1 MLSALLVTSSADAQ
15 KVSNPGA
22 FSINPTG
29 GYIALGNQLLDL
41 TPKTLAE
48 CQDGVD
54 NFDSASGPGDG
65 KIDFVP
71 PAGSVADPQCAS
83 AVDNSELIP
92 GVQALEATTIN
103 GTIDSAGNVSIPAA
117 SVSFP
122 TYFIKIVN
130 PVDGVLSVVFAKV
143 KAVGTQTG
151 TLNPL
156 TGVASIRLKFYISLT
171 GNAAGADLGSNCNI
185 GTTGSPIDVNALITG
200 VTAPPAPNT
209 AIAGVNYSAVTGAVV
224 LVNNSFSVPAAT
236 GCPNPGGSIF
246 TPTNPYNP
254 FDVQGVINQ
263 NLLLPSAAGKNT
275 VVLATTTAPVLGKGL
290 VAKITTTPTLLN
302 GPAPFSVAFS
312 AATSTVRVIVAP

>member
-1 MLSALLVTSSADAQ
+1 VAAVVVLLGALLVTSSAEAQ

-54 NFDSASGPGDG
+54 NFDSASGTGDG

-92 GVQALEATTIN
+92 GVQALEQTTIN

-130 PVDGVLSVVFAKV
+130 PIDGVLSVVFAKV
-143 KAVGTQTG
+143 RAVGTQTG

-185 GTTGSPIDVNALITG
+185 GTSGNPIDVNALITG
-200 VTAPPAPNT
+200 VTAPPPPKT
-209 AIAGVNYSAVTGAVV
+209 PIAAVNYSSVTGAVV

-236 GCPNPGGSIF
+236 G
-246 TPTNPYNP
+246 
-254 FDVQGVINQ
+254 
-263 NLLLPSAAGKNT
+263 
-275 VVLATTTAPVLGKGL
+275 
-290 VAKITTTPTLLN
+290 
-302 GPAPFSVAFS
+302 
-312 AATSTVRVIVAP
+312 